1 MATTQQVQQLYIGL
15 LGRAADQA
23 GLNFWI
29 NDIASGHR
37 TLADVQKAFATSPEF
52 AATYGAITDRAAL
65 VDAIYVNLFE
75 RAPDAAGKAYWV
87 GTNLTA
93 DQLIAGFLE
102 HAAPAD
108 RTVLNNKVQV
118 AEVYT
123 AVAGGAATFKVADA
137 TKVVADVNGT
147 QASVNAAIGSL
158 GTLPGASFAAI
169 KALEV
174 ATANQVAFETNKA
187 NLDALVALN
196 TKAIAVATAA
206 GVTPIPAEVVDGTD
220 DGNVAGD
227 SWAEVSSVAS
237 AAFAVRGSVS
247 TSPTNVL
254 QANADNAAG
263 ALAAA
268 KQTLGTV
275 TNGTA
280 LVNAYDAAAAA
291 ALASKA
297 TAAAVKNAAVVDLQV
312 LVTADSVDFIAALP
326 ADARATG
333 ALPAP
338 VTDAATLYDYLAA
351 PTTTAA
357 QITAVSNAINNAT
370 SLNATLKFSF
380 AAAAKLAAA
389 DRVDA
394 QNDLNVNTAAANLA
408 AAASDGNPATTT
420 ALETAVADYTSTTP
434 GTSAFYNNAA
444 AQKTLADAKAADALK
459 AEADAL
465 LAAHKAVTDAVAT
478 ALTAASASGAI
489 DLDANKPGT
498 ATAEVFYFKDP
509 ILTADDFTV
518 GFTKGDSLHVGS
530 GLTFNNGALSTGN
543 NNALE
548 FFLVKNGANT
558 NVVIETKAFGSATT
572 IAAADG
578 TIATT
583 TGSPDAAVITLTGVT
598 LEQLSVNNGVVTW
611 A

>member
-29 NDIASGHR
+29 QDIASGNR
-37 TLADVQKAFATSPEF
+37 TLADVQKAFAASPEF

-93 DQLIAGFLE
+93 DQLIAGFLQ

-108 RTVLNNKVQV
+108 RAVLNNKVQV

-158 GTLPGASFAAI
+158 GTLPGASLAAI

-206 GVTPIPAEVVDGTD
+206 EVSAIPVKVVDGGD
-220 DGNVAGD
+220 AGDVAGD
-227 SWAEVSSVAS
+227 SWTEVSSVAS
-237 AAFAVRGSVS
+237 AASAVRAAVS
-247 TSPTNVL
+247 LSATNVL

-280 LVNAYDAAAAA
+280 LVNAYDAAVAA
-291 ALASKA
+291 ALASKV
-297 TAAAVKNAAVVDLQV
+297 TDAAVKSAAVAHLDV
-312 LVTADSVDFIAALP
+312 LVTADSDDFIAALP
-326 ADARATG
+326 ADAKAVT
-333 ALPAP
+333 AVPAQ
-338 VTDAATLYDYLAA
+338 VTDAATLYAYLAA

-370 SLNATLKFSF
+370 SLTATLKFSF
-380 AAAAKLAAA
+380 AAAA
-389 DRVDA
+389 
-394 QNDLNVNTAAANLA
+394 T
-408 AAASDGNPATTT
+408 
-420 ALETAVADYTSTTP
+420 
-434 GTSAFYNNAA
+434 
-444 AQKTLADAKAADALK
+444 
-459 AEADAL
+459 
-465 LAAHKAVTDAVAT
+465 
-478 ALTAASASGAI
+478 
-489 DLDANKPGT
+489 
-498 ATAEVFYFKDP
+498 
-509 ILTADDFTV
+509 
-518 GFTKGDSLHVGS
+518 
-530 GLTFNNGALSTGN
+530 
-543 NNALE
+543 
-548 FFLVKNGANT
+548 
-558 NVVIETKAFGSATT
+558 
-572 IAAADG
+572 
-578 TIATT
+578 
-583 TGSPDAAVITLTGVT
+583 
-598 LEQLSVNNGVVTW
+598 
-611 A
+611 